1 MKCSVLTEKQID
13 LVHEA
18 SLAILDRVGVIVPH
32 EDMLSRL
39 SDRGARVDAA
49 EQRVRMPADLVE
61 WAIENRAVFDFLCH
75 PSCMVVED
83 PKFETIRLI
92 CDLVERSQG
101 RAEIVSLDEIAAR
114 VSRA

>member
-61 WAIENRAVFDFLCH
+61 WAIEKAGKTFTLYGRDLEAGR
-75 PSCMVVED
+75 PSSVQE
-83 PKFETIRLI
+83 
-92 CDLVERSQG
+92 S
-101 RAEIVSLDEIAAR
+101 EITTA
-114 VSRA
+114 